1 MNQGVL
7 VVIGFPLSFVRVY
20 ISKYRSV
27 AIWSLLDIDTNLMI
41 PALRLIQ
48 FLGETGRARVGWIAP
63 DGEAVGCVGGMPS
76 LYELAQSAIA
86 AGESLETHASRQLE
100 PATLPYATL
109 RAELRVL
116 APLTHPDPARCLVSG
131 TGLTHYGSA
140 ATRDSMHKKLAAPT
154 ESLSDSMQ
162 MFKWGMEGGRP
173 LQRADGSG
181 EPGAQP
187 EWFYKGD
194 GEIVV
199 GCGSALASPAFALD
213 GGEEPELVGLY
224 VISPAGTPHR
234 LGFAIGNEFSD
245 HVTERK
251 NYLYLAHSKLRPC
264 AIGPELR
271 SGAPP
276 AHMEGMSRIRR
287 GGEVVWQ
294 KPFVTGERNMCHS
307 LANLEYHHFKYA
319 AHRRPGD
326 VHLHFFGTATLSF
339 ADGIRAQPGDVFEVD
354 LPDLGAALTNPLAQV
369 PGGFDLGGVR
379 VL

>member
-1 MNQGVL
+1 MNQGVVEL
-7 VVIGFPLSFVRVY
+7 IDSPFSFCPIIY
-20 ISKYRSV
+20 INEYSSV
-27 AIWSLLDIDTNLMI
+27 PIWGLLDIDTNLII
-41 PALRLIQ
+41 PGLRLIQ
-48 FLGETGRARVGWIAP
+48 FLSDTGQPQVGWIAA
-63 DGEAVGCVGGMPS
+63 DGEAVGCVRAFRS
-76 LYELAQSAIA
+76 TYELAQSAIS
-86 AGESLETHASRQLE
+86 AGESLESHAGRHLD
-100 PATLPYATL
+100 PAELPYSVL
-109 RAELRVL
+109 RAQRRVL

-140 ATRDSMHKKLAAPT
+140 ATRDSMHRKLAAPA

-162 MFKWGMEGGRP
+162 MFKWGVEGGRP
-173 LQRADGSG
+173 ADGLEVG
-181 EPGAQP
+181 TPGAQP

-194 GEIVV
+194 GDCVA
-199 GCGSALASPAFALD
+199 GCGQALASPAFALD

-245 HVTERK
+245 HVTERM

-287 GGEVVWQ
+287 GDAVVWER
-294 KPFVTGERNMCHS
+294 PFVTGEGNMCHS

-339 ADGIRAQPGDVFEVD
+339 ADGFKAMPGDVFEVD
-354 LPDLGAALTNPLAQV
+354 LPDLGAPLVNPLAQV
-369 PGGFDLGGVR
+369 PAGFDLGGVR
-379 VL
+379 AL